1 MPVQPTK
8 KQEEIFT
15 YLKTNKFWSELYGEI
30 LIKLSEIF
38 ENDPA
43 SFKDFTTI
51 SEHYNLIKENF
62 LEIAKIEKDTDCV
75 IFLFADVFHSLG
87 ADLMKQFSQNNNDDY
102 KTTAT
107 VCYKLSAKINPLLI
121 TAYISL
127 AVVYGNFNEDVNT
140 AINYCDLGI
149 GAFNRLPSSVLH
161 ESNYLL
167 NILTKLKNDFL
178 CGGSAGLDA
187 IK

>member
-1 MPVQPTK
+1 M
-8 KQEEIFT
+8 
-15 YLKTNKFWSELYGEI
+15 NDCWSELDDKI

-38 ENDPA
+38 ENAPA

-62 LEIAKIEKDTDCV
+62 LEIAKIEKDVDCV
-75 IFLFADVFHSLG
+75 ILLFADVFHSLG

-107 VCYKLSAKINPLLI
+107 VCYKLSAKLNPLLV

-127 AVVYGNFNEDVNT
+127 AIVYGTFNGDVDT

-149 GAFNRLPSSVLH
+149 EMFNKIHKDVLYK
-161 ESNYLL
+161 SMDLL
-167 NILTKLKNDFL
+167 DILTKLKNDL
-178 CGGSAGLDA
+178 LESKSTKRNTVG
-187 IK
+187 